1 MLLLSM
7 LQLIKYTCGVGIKK
21 KPLTLINELSTGV
34 IKTKIKPF
42 SYPFFRKTR
51 QIYSLFYKTN

>member
-1 MLLLSM
+1 M

-34 IKTKIKPF
+34 LKTKIKPF
-42 SYPFFRKTR
+42 SYPFFRKSR
-51 QIYSLFYKTN
+51 KIYSLFNKTN